1 MLGGLGSLFFL
12 FLLVKAAIGP
22 PNDLLG
28 EAFQQKAEIDLIIEK
43 GADIDPA
50 MKDDNERDLK
60 MKAEAEGDLKMKA
73 EAEGDLKMKA
83 EAEGDLKMKEEAEL
97 DKIIMEEAGIGA
109 LNIENAL
116 IGSSDAP
123 KNLSMS
129 ADVAVVIKDLNT
141 EVGSTKSR
149 NSEDDELKVKA
160 RSSGINLEAK
170 EDRSGEVRQ
179 KGGNNT
185 SPEPCLNEEGRSNES
200 GMFGWMSQIIDA
212 WKSFRNGIF
221 TIKLEYIFHFSFLKS
236 LSSSY

>member
-50 MKDDNERDLK
+50 MKDDTERDLK
-60 MKAEAEGDLKMKA
+60 MKAEAEGDLKTN
-73 EAEGDLKMKA
+73 A

-97 DKIIMEEAGIGA
+97 DKIIMEEAGIGT
-109 LNIENAL
+109 LNIENAV
-116 IGSSDAP
+116 IGSSDAL

-129 ADVAVVIKDLNT
+129 ADVAVVIKDLDT

-160 RSSGINLEAK
+160 RSSGINLEAR

-221 TIKLEYIFHFSFLKS
+221 TIKLEYIFHFSFLTS